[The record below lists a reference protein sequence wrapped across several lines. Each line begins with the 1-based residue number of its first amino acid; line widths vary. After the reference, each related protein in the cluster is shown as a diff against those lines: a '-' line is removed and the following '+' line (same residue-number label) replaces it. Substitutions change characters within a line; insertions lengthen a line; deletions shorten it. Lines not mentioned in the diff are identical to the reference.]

1 MRQHKRG
8 VAAEVAFGNH
18 LEEQPPPTH
27 AKSVALVD
35 IIGTL
40 SAISIS
46 RSAGKGREKK
56 KGKFPRQ
63 LIPGQEG
70 SGIGGGKF
78 PFKGPSTDWPAIRG
92 PHLPL
97 FPSPLPLIRGTV
109 AELCV

>member
-1 MRQHKRG
+1 MAQEEEMRQHKRG
-8 VAAEVAFGNH
+8 VAAEEASGNY

-46 RSAGKGREKK
+46 RSAGKGREKNK
-56 KGKFPRQ
+56 ETFPRQ

-70 SGIGGGKF
+70 SGRGGGKF
-78 PFKGPSTDWPAIRG
+78 PFKGSPTDWSAIRG

-97 FPSPLPLIRGTV
+97 SH
-109 AELCV
+109 

>member
-8 VAAEVAFGNH
+8 VAAEVASGNY

-46 RSAGKGREKK
+46 RSAGNEREKNK
-56 KGKFPRQ
+56 ETFPAT
-63 LIPGQEG
+63 ID
-70 SGIGGGKF
+70 SWTGGEWKRRRKV
-78 PFKGPSTDWPAIRG
+78 PIQRL
-92 PHLPL
+92 PH
-97 FPSPLPLIRGTV
+97 
-109 AELCV
+109 